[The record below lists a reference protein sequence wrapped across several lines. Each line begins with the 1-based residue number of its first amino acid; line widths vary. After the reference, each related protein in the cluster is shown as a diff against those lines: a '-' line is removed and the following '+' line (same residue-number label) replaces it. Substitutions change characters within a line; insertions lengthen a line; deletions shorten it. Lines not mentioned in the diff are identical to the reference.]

1 LQKYFKWLIN
11 PPRLAVSDKLPFF
24 TIKIKFMTLYT
35 LQIAQELLEQ
45 IQSIEYDLNF
55 NQESLSDDERE
66 TLQKQLDELNYQF
79 YQL

>member
-1 LQKYFKWLIN
+1 
-11 PPRLAVSDKLPFF
+11 
-24 TIKIKFMTLYT
+24 MTLYT

>member
-1 LQKYFKWLIN
+1 
-11 PPRLAVSDKLPFF
+11 
-24 TIKIKFMTLYT
+24 MTLYT

-66 TLQKQLDELNYQF
+66 TLQKQLDKLNYQF